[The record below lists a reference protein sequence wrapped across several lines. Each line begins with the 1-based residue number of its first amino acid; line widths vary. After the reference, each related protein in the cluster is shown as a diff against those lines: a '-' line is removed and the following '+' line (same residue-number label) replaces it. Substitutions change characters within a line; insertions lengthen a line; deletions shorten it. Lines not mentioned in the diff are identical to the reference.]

1 TEYQPVENNKI
12 KPTRQA
18 YSLSNPACPD
28 VEKSLEEGGKANSIL
43 INDFH
48 IEDYWM
54 TCGTVFSVASSCTE
68 VQVKATR
75 EAQEEMESK
84 ALKNEFLFF

>member
-1 TEYQPVENNKI
+1 
-12 KPTRQA
+12 
-18 YSLSNPACPD
+18 
-28 VEKSLEEGGKANSIL
+28 
-43 INDFH
+43 
-48 IEDYWM
+48 M

-84 ALKNEFLFF
+84 ALKNEFLFFWHEISFLNCHFCEVNDMNLSGLEWIEQNGCMSEFIAAGAGPS